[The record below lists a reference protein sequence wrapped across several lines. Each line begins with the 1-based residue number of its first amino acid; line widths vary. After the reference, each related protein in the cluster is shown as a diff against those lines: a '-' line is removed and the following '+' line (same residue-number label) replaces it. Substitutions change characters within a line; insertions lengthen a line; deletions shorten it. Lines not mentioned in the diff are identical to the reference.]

1 MVEVGT
7 YFTRLHAQ
15 LAQGALAAAG
25 IRSVVTTD
33 DASGVFPFDASGGIR
48 LLVDDVD
55 ANDATALLND

>member
-7 YFTRLHAQ
+7 YFTRLEAQ

-25 IRSVVTTD
+25 IRSVVTFD

-48 LLVDDVD
+48 LLVDEVDVD
-55 ANDATALLND
+55 DATALLYD